1 MRVLSKLYNSLD
13 YIDSGADTPTN
24 DKALCSVILTA
35 STKATC
41 AFVFLHRLLILFSI
55 IEFMECRC

>member
-1 MRVLSKLYNSLD
+1 MILISMLFHII
-13 YIDSGADTPTN
+13 YIVSGADTPTN